1 MSDAHVPDLSA
12 RQLVAVLAVA
22 ENASFVAAAAELHV
36 SQPAL
41 TRTIKRVEDVLGV
54 CLFERTTRAVRVTD
68 AGREF
73 IALAQRM
80 TNDLRIAARA
90 MREIADQQRGQVIVT
105 SLMSVAHGVL
115 PHAVATYREARPGIE
130 ILIRDGMHDAVLDDV
145 KSGTADFGITYLQG
159 IPDGLRT
166 TPLGK
171 GQFDLVASRAS
182 ALGASGRTS
191 IRFDELRDVPLVS
204 MPRGSQT
211 RRILDATAAGRGFS
225 LMHAAVVSQVP
236 TLLNFVRAGVGVG
249 LVPSQSIIG
258 DLGRD
263 LVRLSVSE
271 PQIALD
277 IGLLTLAERTL
288 SPAAAGLREV
298 IASTWHKD

>member
-22 ENASFVAAAAELHV
+22 ENASFVAAAGELHV

-54 CLFERTTRAVRVTD
+54 HLFERTTRTVRVTD

-115 PHAVATYREARPGIE
+115 PHAVGTYREARPGIE

-166 TPLGK
+166 MPLGK

-225 LMHAAVVSQVP
+225 LTNAAVVSQVP

-258 DLGRD
+258 DLGGD
-263 LVRLSVSE
+263 LIRFSVSD
-271 PQIALD
+271 PQISLD

-298 IASTWHKD
+298 IASTWQDD